1 MCQRITRI
9 GSHGSDQ
16 GTPLNSHLVTLLLIG
31 MAQSLCSLEQL
42 DDFID
47 TIALTE
53 VVISVDSLHHFP
65 KTTEQYSAEK

>member
-1 MCQRITRI
+1 MRI
-9 GSHGSDQ
+9 GSHGFDP
-16 GTPLNSHLVTLLLIG
+16 GTPLNIHLVTLLLMS

-53 VVISVDSLHHFP
+53 AVISVDSLHHFP
-65 KTTEQYSAEK
+65 KTTVQYNAEK